1 MSQKSDIL
9 AALQHG
15 DKLTRDDISAR
26 FDCRKGPARI
36 AELRQDGHPINTET
50 LRWETLKG
58 VKKSCARWYLATIGQ
73 LSLEV

>member
-26 FDCRKGPARI
+26 FDCRKAPARI

-50 LRWETLKG
+50 MHWETVRG
-58 VKKSCARWYLATIGQ
+58 VKKSCARWSLDATGQ

>member
-9 AALQHG
+9 AALKNG

-36 AELRQDGHPINTET
+36 SDLRKEGIAIHTEM
-50 LRWETLKG
+50 LYWETERG
-58 VKKSCARWYLATIGQ
+58 VKKSCALWSLDKTGQ
-73 LSLEV
+73 LVLEV